1 VFSYSRIGIAAHRQN
16 RATIA
21 GPAFH
26 DAAMQRTAKLNR
38 HVADRTGVT
47 VGYKHVFAYR
57 KTGAKS
63 GYPYFVAGFV
73 RFLRPFRVCLV

>member
-1 VFSYSRIGIAAHRQN
+1 VFSYSRIAIAPHRQN

-21 GPAFH
+21 KTGFH
-26 DAAMQRTAKLNR
+26 DAAMHRTGKLNR

-47 VGYKHVFAYR
+47 VGYKHVSAYR

-63 GYPYFVAGFV
+63 GYPYFVAGFET
-73 RFLRPFRVCLV
+73 FSRPFRVCLV